1 MVHAIYAPVCTLSY
15 AVTVAAALTHSLYNI
30 QKESTIH
37 FVSRLRGG
45 MQIFV
50 KTLTRKTITLT
61 SSACLIMIMTCK
73 SRVHESIQLSSLL
86 CREIP
91 DEPLTSVFSQS

>member
-15 AVTVAAALTHSLYNI
+15 AVTVTMRAEDGHGVVMWRPRSNTRRALILAIPDQHRTLSDTNI
-30 QKESTIH
+30 QKESTLH

-50 KTLTRKTITLT
+50 KTLTRKTTTLDVK
-61 SSACLIMIMTCK
+61 AKI
-73 SRVHESIQLSSLL
+73 
-86 CREIP
+86 
-91 DEPLTSVFSQS
+91 

>member
-61 SSACLIMIMTCK
+61 SSACLIMTCK
-73 SRVHESIQLSSLL
+73 SRVHESSKLSSLL

-91 DEPLTSVFSQS
+91 DEPLDCP